1 MWVDERQQRIL
12 EIIATVGRVETDVIA
27 AELQVSRET
36 IRRDLLLLEQDGK
49 LRRVHGGAVRADPPP
64 ERPFR
69 TRKRVQMDAKREIAR
84 AGVGLIKPG
93 SSCFIDAGTT
103 TAAFAAELV
112 RVADLL
118 VITNSLEVAMTL
130 RAAQSNAEILLL
142 GGRMGLEVPSTHGD
156 VTIAEIGRHR
166 VDVAIL
172 SPVALET
179 KAGFTYHDLDE
190 AAVARAMSQNAAS
203 RLVLADHTKLGWVS
217 RAVVCACDEID
228 DLVSD
233 ADGDVLAAY
242 RQAGVK
248 RVLSTQGD

>member
-1 MWVDERQQRIL
+1 MWVDERQQRIM
-12 EIIATVGRVETDVIA
+12 EMIGTVGRVETDAIA

-36 IRRDLLLLEQDGK
+36 VRRDLLLLERDGK

-84 AGVGLIKPG
+84 TGVALIKPG

-112 RVADLL
+112 RLSDLL

-172 SPVALET
+172 SPVALDAS
-179 KAGFTYHDLDE
+179 AGFTYHDLDE
-190 AAVARAMSQNAAS
+190 GAVARAMTQNAA
-203 RLVLADHTKLGWVS
+203 RILVLADHTKLGWVS
-217 RAVVCACDEID
+217 RTVVCPCSEID

-233 ADGDVLAAY
+233 ADDDALMLY
-242 RQAGVK
+242 RQAGV
-248 RVLSTQGD
+248 RRTVSTQDS